1 MRFACNCRRQVCR
14 RCANRQASCRIT
26 NLLEVLEVTV
36 RVPCVAFRSRTED
49 RRNIVI
55 ALDIGL
61 GREIQIATIGLR
73 LTRKRVFKIS
83 LGLAAFQCDF
93 RSFSTELIY

>member
-14 RCANRQASCRIT
+14 RCANRQASCRIPDFFEI
-26 NLLEVLEVTV
+26 LEMPV
-36 RVPCVAFRSRTED
+36 RVPCFAFRSRAED

-55 ALDIGL
+55 ALNIGL
-61 GREIQIATIGLR
+61 GGEIQIATIGLR

-93 RSFSTELIY
+93 